1 MALVI
6 GLLAAGE
13 STTVQG
19 AYFKTISFQ
28 VQQDPSA
35 DPYQMEPTDGMYA
48 FRLIPRHSTNVDQ
61 GLVPLP
67 KSVHPERIEE
77 NADVYGFEI
86 DQEDVEELETDEYSP
101 CTWDPTTEPL

>member
-1 MALVI
+1 AYSPLVRARRFKEPI
-6 GLLAAGE
+6 LKQLASKYNRTPAQILIRW
-13 STTVQG
+13 SL
-19 AYFKTISFQ
+19 
-28 VQQDPSA
+28 
-35 DPYQMEPTDGMYA
+35 QM
-48 FRLIPRHSTNVDQ
+48 

-86 DQEDVEELETDEYSP
+86 DQEDVEILETDEYSP